1 MSVDFDPVSLT
12 PSRRR
17 VDPVVLGV
25 AAVVVALAFA
35 VVKPWDAGPDGR
47 IAMASSTPAR
57 SALEASAAPTDGQA
71 IRLVS
76 ARAPIW
82 ADLAPV
88 VTPHD
93 RWGVRAIAL
102 DPSGRVV
109 APSAAAFADLWS
121 PAILTPAGARIAFVE
136 RDDRSV
142 VVLGVTVPR
151 AEEPVDARIW
161 RVRRDGQLEWVT
173 AVPILSGDVNGSFLY
188 LRPGVDE
195 SPFAEWGPGDYRI
208 DVLVAGGVRQLDVDL
223 PDRFGFLPPLDD
235 APPSPVITVA
245 AADSDLS
252 GVPAGPFATTD
263 GVGVPLSAMPY
274 RPLREYEAWDDLVL
288 YDGAHVASVS
298 LPRASGLGVM
308 LSPGALLGSATI
320 ARLSPSG
327 PPFEA
332 PAPVEQA
339 TEHPPSRFV
348 IFPAPGGG
356 AWRPGVYAISVT
368 WTDDSGPHE
377 GTWHIELRPDGG

>member
-1 MSVDFDPVSLT
+1 MSVDFDPVRLV

-17 VDPVVLGV
+17 LDPVVIGV
-25 AAVVVALAFA
+25 ALVVVGLAVA
-35 VVKPWDAGPDGR
+35 VVKPWAAGPEGR
-47 IAMASSTPAR
+47 AAVVPPTPESSST
-57 SALEASAAPTDGQA
+57 SAPTVGPA
-71 IRLVS
+71 IRLASV
-76 ARAPIW
+76 RAPIW
-82 ADLAPV
+82 ADLAPI

-93 RWGVRAIAL
+93 TWGVRAIAL
-102 DPSGRVV
+102 DTSGR
-109 APSAAAFADLWS
+109 AGIRPAADFADLWS
-121 PAILTPAGARIAFVE
+121 PAIVTPAGGRIAFVE

-161 RVRRDGQLEWVT
+161 RVRRDGLLEWVA

-188 LRPGVDE
+188 LRPGVDR

-223 PDRFGFLPPLDD
+223 PDRFGFLPPFDD
-235 APPSPVITVA
+235 TPPLPVVTVA
-245 AADSDLS
+245 AADCDLS

-288 YDGAHVASVS
+288 YHGANVASVS

-308 LSPGALLGSATI
+308 LSPGALLVSETV

-327 PPFEA
+327 SPFEA

-339 TEHPPSRFV
+339 TEHPPRSRYV
-348 IFPAPGGG
+348 IFPAAGGG